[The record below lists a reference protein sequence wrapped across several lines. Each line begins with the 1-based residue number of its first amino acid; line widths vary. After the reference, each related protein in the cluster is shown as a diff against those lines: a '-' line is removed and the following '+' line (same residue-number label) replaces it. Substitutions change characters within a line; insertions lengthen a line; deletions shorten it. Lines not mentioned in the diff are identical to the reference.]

1 MDFTETNIDLWDF
14 LRKVSENILNC
25 HSLNIKSLLPL
36 SYSEFSRLADSYIF
50 YYSYATNIA
59 IQRKDPYNAHFR
71 PIYLGPGFD
80 NSEIP
85 IEKIRT
91 ELLTYYLQGTKSND
105 PFVSYISYYHIIE
118 YFFKIVKAE
127 LKESLIFSDQE
138 NFEGSDKELKRI
150 ILENSSNE
158 KKELELVLRKYITKT
173 RLKNDLNL
181 FESSYYDKIFNNKVH
196 FANADKL
203 VESNFYPSLTNR
215 IYKTR
220 NALVH
225 RKEGHE
231 RGKYLPFDISHKFEL
246 EDEILLIRVIA
257 SEIVL
262 QDAKHRFK
270 TN

>member
-1 MDFTETNIDLWDF
+1 M
-14 LRKVSENILNC
+14 
-25 HSLNIKSLLPL
+25 
-36 SYSEFSRLADSYIF
+36 
-50 YYSYATNIA
+50 
-59 IQRKDPYNAHFR
+59 
-71 PIYLGPGFD
+71 
-80 NSEIP
+80 
-85 IEKIRT
+85 
-91 ELLTYYLQGTKSND
+91 
-105 PFVSYISYYHIIE
+105 
-118 YFFKIVKAE
+118 
-127 LKESLIFSDQE
+127 
-138 NFEGSDKELKRI
+138 
-150 ILENSSNE
+150 ENSSNE